1 MSTIQ
6 VSARSAVLPPVQLLF
21 CLSTQEI
28 VMPKHQKGF
37 TMIELIMVIVILG
50 ILAAVALPRFYD
62 LQSDAR
68 VAKMQAALGSIKSAA
83 AIAHSAALINNQTG
97 ATGSVTM
104 EGVSV
109 PLVLGYPDV
118 NTTAASSGIVIAAGG
133 LSDYDLA
140 TTAATATVLTVQ
152 VDAAHTTCK
161 ITYTEPASAGAAP
174 TFSAAPAATDCD

>member
-1 MSTIQ
+1 MTC
-6 VSARSAVLPPVQLLF
+6 LLK
-21 CLSTQEI
+21 QEI
-28 VMPKHQKGF
+28 AMPKLQKGF

-62 LQSDAR
+62 LQTDAR

-104 EGVSV
+104 EGVAV

-133 LSDYDLA
+133 LADYDIT

-152 VDAAHTTCK
+152 VDATHTACK
-161 ITYTEPASAGAAP
+161 ITYTESAAAGAAP
-174 TFSAAPAATDCD
+174 TFSAAPTAANCS